1 VVSAVTD
8 AERKKLSEKVAEAN
22 RQSINRPK

>member
-8 AERKKLSEKVAEAN
+8 AERKKLSEDLRKLN
-22 RQSINRPK
+22 RDSSNRPK